1 MAGGI
6 DDGREGSPVIPRPA
20 PRTSHPAY
28 VELRAH
34 TAFSFGDGTVT
45 PEGLLRRARR
55 LGYTHIGITDTA
67 DLGGLARF
75 GEAAMLP
82 MRDAGCAD
90 AAQHDAL
97 GADPCP
103 RCERVVFPIVG
114 AELNVD
120 GKPAA
125 FLARD
130 ATGYCN
136 LAALVTAARVGQW
149 EQWDKAV
156 QHKHR
161 GRPRVTWAQVAAHNA
176 GLHALTG
183 PASGPLASLV
193 RAGDDAGARKLLRD
207 WRDAFGAE
215 RLAVEVQLHHTG
227 GAEAALAGALIELAE
242 GEGVPW
248 VVTNDP
254 RYVDRAGR
262 LVHDMLT
269 ALRHELDV
277 DQAAAR
283 GLLHPNG
290 EWTLLAPAEVER
302 RWRGREEGL
311 HESERIA
318 RECEGFELAWMRP
331 PLPDFGV
338 PGHGRDTVEHLRERT
353 YEGARERWGDAL
365 GHEQRAQLEKE
376 IEMIGRLGFAGFFLV
391 MWDAVRFARQRGI
404 LCQGRGSA
412 ANSAVAFCLGIT
424 AVDPVKQGLLFE
436 RFISEVRM
444 GGKTEAPDIDVDF
457 EHDRREEVLDYMYER
472 YKRPHAAITAVT
484 QTYRAP
490 NAVQDAMRALGYPT
504 ELAFTF
510 SKRVHQ
516 AEPAEGAQL
525 IRETLAEKHGL
536 DVDCPRGRALLA
548 GIAGFE
554 GLPRLR
560 STHVGGFVLSA
571 EPLGNYL
578 PIEQTAMGRT
588 IVQFDKDDLDAIGVP
603 KFDFLG
609 LGALS
614 MVRRSFDIIEQRTGR
629 RPQLYALPQD
639 DAKTYDLIRRGE
651 TIGTFQIES
660 RAQIA
665 SILHTHPERLY
676 DLVVQVALIRPGP
689 IQARFVHPY
698 TQRRLGLEPVH
709 YVHPALEPILK
720 RTQGIPIF
728 QEQAMAIAM
737 ALGGYSGSGADA
749 LRRTMGNIRKKERL
763 LGELEKL
770 RAAMAKHGVAPEIA
784 KSICDDLVSFANYGF
799 PESHAWSFA
808 LIAYATAYLKAHHPT
823 EFFAG
828 LLNSLP
834 MGFYPVSTLIHD
846 ARRHGVEVLGPCL
859 ATGDWECTVETIA
872 DCGLRTQTLATPSVA
887 LRTRTARN
895 SQPERLLVRSPQSAI
910 ALRIGWQLV
919 NGIADKVVDALKAAR
934 AESPFAS
941 VADVVRRGRLN
952 RGDALALARAGAF
965 SAWAPD
971 RRHAAWEALR
981 ATGDVLPLAPAS
993 DALHNPAPLERERRI
1008 LIDYHAMG
1016 LSLEGHPMELVRERL
1031 RRGGAIDSR
1040 DLERLEDG
1048 RTIAIGGLVT
1058 VRQRPET
1065 AGGTIFLLLEDEYG
1079 FINVVVSKKLVDANT
1094 EVVKHATFILVQG
1107 RLEKDGAVIN
1117 VVGRRFRAID
1127 LGEKVAYR
1135 SRDFH

>member
-1 MAGGI
+1 MAGGT
-6 DDGREGSPVIPRPA
+6 EN
-20 PRTSHPAY
+20 Y

-34 TAFSFGDGTVT
+34 TAYSFGDGAVT
-45 PEGLLRRARR
+45 PENLVKRARR
-55 LGYTHIGITDTA
+55 LGYTHVGVTDTA
-67 DLGGLARF
+67 DLGGLVRF
-75 GEAAMLP
+75 AEAAMRP
-82 MRDAGCAD
+82 MRDSECTD
-90 AAQHDAL
+90 AAKHHELGGDA
-97 GADPCP
+97 CP
-103 RCERVVFPIVG
+103 RCQRLILPIVG
-114 AELNVD
+114 AELNVE

-125 FLARD
+125 FLASGTD
-130 ATGYCN
+130 GYCN

-149 EQWDKAV
+149 EEWDKAV

-161 GRPRVTWAQVAAHNA
+161 GRPRVTWAQVAAHA
-176 GLHALTG
+176 EGLHALTG
-183 PASGPLASLV
+183 PASGPLASLL
-193 RAGDDAGARKLLRD
+193 RHGDEAGARKLLRD
-207 WRDAFGAE
+207 WRDVFGAD

-227 GAEAALAGALIELAE
+227 GAESALAGALIELAE
-242 GEGVPW
+242 RDGVPW
-248 VVTNDP
+248 VVTHDP
-254 RYVDRAGR
+254 RYIDRAGR

-290 EWTLLAPAEVER
+290 EWTLLAPTEVER

-311 HESERIA
+311 RESVRIA
-318 RECEGFELAWMRP
+318 SECQGFQFAWMRP
-331 PLPDFGV
+331 PLPDFDV
-338 PGHGRDTVEHLRERT
+338 PVRGRDTVEYLRERT
-353 YEGARERWGDAL
+353 FIGARERWGDTL
-365 GHEQRAQLEKE
+365 NHDQSTQLEKE

-391 MWDAVRFARQRGI
+391 MWDAVRFARERGI

-424 AVDPVKQGLLFE
+424 AVDPVKHGLLFE
-436 RFISEVRM
+436 RFISEVRV
-444 GGKTEAPDIDVDF
+444 GGTTEAPDIDVDF
-457 EHDRREEVLDYMYER
+457 EHDRREDVLDYMYDA

-510 SKRVHQ
+510 SKRVHM
-516 AEPAEGAQL
+516 AEPAEGARI

-554 GLPRLR
+554 SLPRLR

-588 IVQFDKDDLDAIGVP
+588 IVQFDKDDLDMIGVP

-614 MVRRSFDIIEQRTGR
+614 MVRRSFDIIEQRTGT
-629 RPQLYALPQD
+629 RPHLYSLPQD
-639 DAKTYDLIRRGE
+639 DFKTYELIRRGE

-698 TQRRLGLEPVH
+698 TQRRLGLEPVQ
-709 YVHPALEPILK
+709 YAHPALEPILK

-737 ALGGYSGSGADA
+737 TLGGYSGSGADA
-749 LRRTMGNIRKKERL
+749 LRRTMGNNRKRDRL
-763 LGELEKL
+763 LGELERL
-770 RAAMAKHGVAPEIA
+770 HAAMSAKGVAPEIA

-808 LIAYATAYLKAHHPT
+808 LIAYATAYLKAHYPT

-834 MGFYPVSTLIHD
+834 MGFYPISTLIHD

-859 ATGDWECTVETIA
+859 ATGDWECTVEPASSHPRDAFGTQDA
-872 DCGLRTQTLATPSVA
+872 ARRTE
-887 LRTRTARN
+887 
-895 SQPERLLVRSPQSAI
+895 ERESKTFV

-919 NGIADKVVDALKAAR
+919 NGIADKVVEALKAAR
-934 AESPFAS
+934 AESPFVS
-941 VADVVRRGRLN
+941 IADVVRRGRLN
-952 RGDALALARAGAF
+952 RGEALALARAGAF
-965 SAWAPD
+965 SGWAAD

-993 DALHNPAPLERERRI
+993 TALHDPPPLARERRI

-1016 LSLEGHPMELVRERL
+1016 LSLEGHPMELLRERL
-1031 RRGGAIDSR
+1031 QRGGAIDSR
-1040 DLERLEDG
+1040 DLERLDDG

-1065 AGGTIFLLLEDEYG
+1065 AGGTIFLLLEDEFG
-1079 FINVVVSKKLVDANT
+1079 FINVVVSKKLVDENT
-1094 EVVKHATFILVQG
+1094 EVVKHAPFILVQG

-1117 VVGRRFRAID
+1117 VVGRRFKA
-1127 LGEKVAYR
+1127 LEVGEKVAHR